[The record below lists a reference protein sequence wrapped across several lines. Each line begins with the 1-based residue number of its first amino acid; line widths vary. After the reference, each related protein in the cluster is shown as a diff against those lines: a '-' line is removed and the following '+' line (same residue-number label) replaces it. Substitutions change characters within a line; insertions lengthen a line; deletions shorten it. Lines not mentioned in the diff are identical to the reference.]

1 MRYGFGIALDLGTS
15 GFRGQAVELSG
26 GEVLAT
32 VITSRH
38 PVPGANVMDHL
49 NFAVDFGLGVTHDL
63 VISAVNQIIDL
74 LGIPL
79 HEVARVAVCGN
90 PIQLSLFEEI
100 EIRDLAYAGERK
112 KKLLGIVPPNR
123 DAKVL
128 CAGRIRGLA
137 LPAGVEVFIPPAVR
151 HEIGADALAM
161 MMLSGMLDS
170 PEIALAT
177 DYGTNAEMAL
187 KAGDEIFTGSCAA
200 GPALEGQHITHGML
214 AAPGAI
220 SDVRAEGPGHRSYVL
235 DKDLIPQTGDLNDLV
250 KGSTLEKGFSKA
262 TGITGTGVVAVIYE
276 GMQAG
281 LIRLPEIKTGSGLH
295 LANGITFGRR
305 DLEEAGKA
313 IGALRAGYLTLAK
326 EAGIA
331 VQDIACAYM
340 AGASGTYVD
349 AFKAHQIGM
358 VPPAVKKIY
367 QIGNTSLA
375 LARRIVKNPLLLE
388 ELQALAGRLRARHC
402 MFGMSRDFSNAYLL
416 ELSYWGEGMPWE
428 QYRKLGKSFKLP
440 DLPLPQGNPEIHKR
454 VSRDIEVLGERG
466 LQVIDQVGG
475 IYRAQIPRCKLC
487 GLCVAECPEKAL
499 ELPENDKNREG
510 LFILRADRC
519 NGTACLR
526 CERVCPE
533 KVFSL
538 KKFLGSRFFEQDCP

>member
-1 MRYGFGIALDLGTS
+1 MHHGVGIALDLGTS
-15 GFRGQAVELSG
+15 GFRGQAVELVSG
-26 GEVLAT
+26 TVLAT

-49 NFAVDFGLGVTHDL
+49 NFAVDFGLDVTHDL
-63 VISAVNQIIDL
+63 VISAVNQIIAL
-74 LGIPL
+74 LKIPL
-79 HEVARVAVCGN
+79 HKIARLAVCGN
-90 PIQLSLFEEI
+90 PIQLSIFEEI

-128 CAGRIRGLA
+128 CADRIRGLS
-137 LPAGVEVFIPPAVR
+137 LPPGVEVFIPPAVR

-161 MMLSGMLDS
+161 MILSGILDS

-187 KAGDEIFTGSCAA
+187 KVGDEIFTGSCAA
-200 GPALEGQHITHGML
+200 GPALEGQHITYGML

-235 DKDLIPQTGDLNDLV
+235 DIDLVPQAGDLNDLIRGTV
-250 KGSTLEKGFSKA
+250 LEKSFIKA
-262 TGITGTGVVAVIYE
+262 NGITGTGVVAIIYE
-276 GMQAG
+276 GLKAG
-281 LIRLPEIKTGSGLH
+281 LIRLPEIKAGNGLH
-295 LANGITFGRR
+295 LANGIKFGRR

-349 AFKAHQIGM
+349 AFKAYQVGM
-358 VPPAVKKIY
+358 VPPVVKKIY

-375 LARRIVKNPLLLE
+375 LARQIIKNPPLLE
-388 ELQALAGRLRARHC
+388 ELQELAHKLRARHC
-402 MFGMSRDFSNAYLL
+402 MFGMSRDFANAYLL

-428 QYRKLGKSFKLP
+428 QYRKLGKSLRLP
-440 DLPLPQGNPEIHKR
+440 DLPLPTGNPEIHKR
-454 VSRDIEVLGERG
+454 VTRDIEVLGERG
-466 LQVIDQVGG
+466 LQVIDRVGDV
-475 IYRAQIPRCKLC
+475 YRAQIPRCELC

-499 ELPENDKNREG
+499 ELLENDENPEG

-533 KVFSL
+533 KAFSL
-538 KKFLGSRFFEQDCP
+538 KRFLGSKLFNQD

>member
-1 MRYGFGIALDLGTS
+1 MPYGIAIDLGTS
-15 GFRGQAVELSG
+15 GFRGQAIELDSG
-26 GEVLAT
+26 NVVAT

-49 NFAVDFGLGVTHDL
+49 NFAVDFGLEIAHDL
-63 VISAVNQIIDL
+63 VVSAVNQIIEC
-74 LGIPL
+74 LGVSL
-79 HEVARVAVCGN
+79 EKVTRLAVCGN

-112 KKLLGIVPPNR
+112 KRALGVVPPSR

-128 CAGRIRGLA
+128 QANQIRGLA
-137 LPAGVEVFIPPAVR
+137 LLPAAEVYIPPAVR

-161 MMLSGMLDS
+161 MIFSGLLDRS
-170 PEIALAT
+170 EITLVT

-187 KAGDEIFTGSCAA
+187 KVGEEIFTGSCAA
-200 GPALEGQHITHGML
+200 GPALEGQHINYGML

-220 SDVRAEGPGHRSYVL
+220 SDVSAEGPGHRSYVL
-235 DKDLIPQTGDLNDLV
+235 DENLIPQVGDLNDLARGTV
-250 KGSTLEKGFSKA
+250 LEKGSLNA
-262 TGITGTGVVAVIYE
+262 TGITGTGVVALIYE
-276 GMQAG
+276 GLRAN
-281 LIRLPEIKTGSGLH
+281 LIRLPEIKVSNGFLH
-295 LANGITFGRR
+295 LANGVTFSKR

-331 VQDIACAYM
+331 VKDIQCAYM

-375 LARRIVKNPLLLE
+375 LARQLIRQPALLF
-388 ELQALAGRLRARHC
+388 ELQDLAGKLRARHC
-402 MFGMSRDFSNAYLL
+402 MFGMSKDFANAYLL
-416 ELSYWGEGMPWE
+416 ELSFWGEGMPWE
-428 QYRKLGKSFKLP
+428 QYWKLAKTFKLP
-440 DLPLPQGNPEIHKR
+440 ELPLPGGAPEIHR
-454 VSRDIEVLGERG
+454 VVSRDIEVLGQRG
-466 LQVIDQVGG
+466 LHVIEQVGNVYHAFFPG
-475 IYRAQIPRCKLC
+475 CQLC
-487 GLCVAECPEKAL
+487 GLCVEECPEKAL
-499 ELPENDKNREG
+499 DISETSENSG
-510 LFILRADRC
+510 GFFCLRADRC

-538 KKFLGSRFFEQDCP
+538 RKFLGRWQEDR